1 MTVANTAQSKGCRD
15 LAMLAVFAGGCLV
28 AGSIVGSITS
38 TSVETWILTIQLP
51 GFQPP
56 NIAFPIAWT
65 ILYLLMGT
73 AAWLVWRRFGFNG
86 ARAALTL
93 FFVQL
98 ALNLSW
104 TPVFFGAQ
112 EIFGGLVLIVVIW
125 IAVLATTVA
134 FWRRYA
140 LAGILLLPYL
150 AWVTFAT
157 VLNYS
162 IWQLNA

>member
-1 MTVANTAQSKGCRD
+1 MTVANTAQSKGWRD
-15 LAMLAVFAGGCLV
+15 LAMLVVFAGGCLV

-38 TSVETWILTIQLP
+38 TSVETWFLTIQLP
-51 GFQPP
+51 SFQPP

-73 AAWLVWRRFGFNG
+73 AAWFVWRRFGFNG

-93 FFVQL
+93 FLVQF

-104 TPVFFGAQ
+104 TPVFFGAKA
-112 EIFGGLVLIVVIW
+112 ILGGLILIAVIW
-125 IAVLATTVA
+125 LAVLATTVA
-134 FWRRYA
+134 FWRKDA
-140 LAGILLLPYL
+140 LAGMLLLPYL
-150 AWVTFAT
+150 AWVSFAT